1 MGIHLSFNHFFATEV
16 NCTLK
21 SMKKIIALDA
31 DGVLLDYNF
40 AYAKAWE
47 RIFGEFPK
55 ERNPQ
60 AYWPYDRYAVSWLEG
75 DNLSRFQAAFDED
88 FWSNLTALPDALN
101 ACSRLVL
108 AGYELVCVSALPLR
122 FQEARWQNLQQL
134 HLPISRIYTTPRM
147 EEHSGAT
154 NTKAIVI
161 NELQPAAFV
170 DDYLPF
176 LLGVNSS
183 VHRALVL
190 REPLGSPNHGDGLLQ
205 ISSSHKNL
213 DEFASW
219 WLDRFA

>member
-1 MGIHLSFNHFFATEV
+1 
-16 NCTLK
+16 
-21 SMKKIIALDA
+21 MKKIIALDA

-47 RIFGEFPK
+47 RVFGEFPK
-55 ERNPQ
+55 EHNPL

-75 DNLSRFQAAFDED
+75 GDLARFQAAFDED
-88 FWSNLTALPDALN
+88 FWSNLTALPDALH
-101 ACSRLVL
+101 ACSRLVS
-108 AGYELVCVSALPLR
+108 AGYELVCISALPLR

-134 HLPISRIYTTPRM
+134 RLPITRLYTTPRM
-147 EEHSGAT
+147 EEHLSAT
-154 NTKAIVI
+154 NTKAAVI

-190 REPLGSPNHGDGLLQ
+190 REPVGSPNHGDGLLQ

-219 WLDRFA
+219 WLDHFA